1 MEILRCRD
9 VLEITLLS
17 KSTIDKLEREGRF
30 PARFKIGERAIA
42 WNRADVLA
50 WLNERAGKTEGME

>member
-1 MEILRCRD
+1 MEILRCRE
-9 VLEITLLS
+9 VLELVRLS
-17 KSTIDKLEREGRF
+17 KATVDKLEKEGRF
-30 PARFKIGERAIA
+30 PSRFKIGERAIA